1 MINTNKRKTLIKEDN
16 FMLYIP
22 KKKLKTFEV
31 NKGIVKLLFHHDK
44 IMEKFGR
51 WLVKKSN
58 VSDMELD
65 KLGSRVWI
73 LIDGNNTV
81 HDIGKIISCEFGE
94 SAEPVYY
101 RLLMFLRYLNK
112 KGWIIFDRGNQ
123 EKEKLN

>member
-1 MINTNKRKTLIKEDN
+1 MIDNKGKTLIKEDN

-31 NKGIVKLLFHHDK
+31 NKGIVKLIFNHDK
-44 IMEKFGR
+44 WIEKFAR

-81 HDIGKIISCEFGE
+81 HDIGKIISTEFGE
-94 SAEPVYY
+94 SAEPLYD

-112 KGWIIFDRGNQ
+112 KGWIVFDRGNQ
-123 EKEKLN
+123 HKEKLN

>member
-1 MINTNKRKTLIKEDN
+1 MIDNKGKTLIKEDN

-22 KKKLKTFEV
+22 KKKLETFEV
-31 NKGIVKLLFHHDK
+31 NKGIVKLLFYHEK
-44 IMEKFGR
+44 WIEKFAR

-81 HDIGKIISCEFGE
+81 YDIGKIISTEFGE
-94 SAEPVYY
+94 SAEPLYD

-112 KGWIIFDRGNQ
+112 KGWITFNRGNQ
-123 EKEKLN
+123 QKEKLN